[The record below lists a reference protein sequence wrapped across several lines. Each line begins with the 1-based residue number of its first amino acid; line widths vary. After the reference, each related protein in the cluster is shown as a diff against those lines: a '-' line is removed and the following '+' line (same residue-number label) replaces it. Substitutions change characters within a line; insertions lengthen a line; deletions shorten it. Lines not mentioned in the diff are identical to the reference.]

1 MRRSRAV
8 PPGRPPHPSEEGLS
22 VRRVFLVALVG
33 CGSDAAKPLPELAQY
48 LSGIE
53 DRAAEIATWRLDE
66 ATWRRITVEPYRDRY
81 AEYVREFD
89 TAAPALAAGIGGT
102 FEIRDHF
109 ADDPQLTLGQARTR
123 WALPV
128 LAKAKVTRSI
138 DAVFVEDGN
147 RWRAIVG
154 LDHVVTRAV
163 SQFDAVCA
171 TRIDAPGAT
180 KTCRSAAWQVADAAL
195 RKDGER
201 VAHACSLAMALC
213 GTPSP

>member
-1 MRRSRAV
+1 
-8 PPGRPPHPSEEGLS
+8 
-22 VRRVFLVALVG
+22 VRTIELVVLVALVG

-66 ATWRRITVEPYRDRY
+66 ATWRRITVEPYRARY
-81 AEYVREFD
+81 ADYVREFD
-89 TAAPALAAGIGGT
+89 TAAPALAASLGGGP
-102 FEIRDHF
+102 FEVRDHF

-154 LDHVVTRAV
+154 LDRVVTRAV

-171 TRIDAPGAT
+171 ERIDAPGAT
-180 KTCRSAAWQVADAAL
+180 KTCRSAAWQVADGAL
-195 RKDGER
+195 RKDRER